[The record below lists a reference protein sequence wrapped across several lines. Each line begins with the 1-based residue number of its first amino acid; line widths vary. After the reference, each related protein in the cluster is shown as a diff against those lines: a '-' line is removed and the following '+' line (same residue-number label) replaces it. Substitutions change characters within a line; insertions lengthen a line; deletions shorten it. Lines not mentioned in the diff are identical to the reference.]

1 MPPLLLNH
9 RNQNRNYTIQFLV
22 KLFFE
27 MKPLIIRSHVN
38 DTIEY
43 VLDLI
48 QLKAGIPLNEQL
60 LIYKSKQLYPEQ
72 TLGECSGENDAVFIN
87 LEIV

>member
-1 MPPLLLNH
+1 
-9 RNQNRNYTIQFLV
+9 
-22 KLFFE
+22 
-27 MKPLIIRSHVN
+27 MKIIIIRSDVN

-48 QLKAGIPLNEQL
+48 QSKSGIPLNQQL
-60 LIYKSKQLYPEQ
+60 LIYKSKQLYQEQ
-72 TLGECSGENDAVFIN
+72 TLGQRCGENDAVFIN